1 MKTHRRCAFA
11 CIALFALADSL
22 ACGGTDEAAQAAPA
36 DDALGGQV
44 DGADGAAQPAKT
56 LAYAPCSKASHV
68 GGFRISL
75 AEKFSGVQGQV
86 LDGVVPMKVPEI
98 LMSEGTCQLMRAP
111 NPFCSPGCE
120 PGQACKGDGA
130 GGSSGTCIGYPVS
143 HPVGTVTVAGLK
155 AELTMDAKW
164 GNSYINPGTLPHPA
178 FDPGD
183 AITLRASGGDYEAFT
198 LLGRGIAALTAGAGG
213 SDITLEDG
221 KSATLKWQASADTDA
236 VGVHIELN
244 INSHLCKEFLFNV
257 PCASSLLLPWA
268 CRVCSKCMSCGPS
281 LPCFHCGWR
290 NTFATC
296 GRVSNCF
303 VVFSCESGSSWLGR
317 GLGQFNGCWMAC
329 RDINKQLLFHVWM
342 HGNNIHDSMLPF
354 LVLMYS

>member
-244 INSHLCKEFLFNV
+244 INNHGSSSGWIECESPDSGSFTISGELVTALFALGV
-257 PCASSLLLPWA
+257 SGFPTLTLTRRSVDSTDIAPGCVELVVASELGLGIDVA
-268 CRVCSKCMSCGPS
+268 GVTSCTEDKQCPAGQ
-281 LPCFHCGWR
+281 
-290 NTFATC
+290 TC
-296 GRVSNCF
+296 G
-303 VVFSCESGSSWLGR
+303 
-317 GLGQFNGCWMAC
+317 A
-329 RDINKQLLFHVWM
+329 D
-342 HGNNIHDSMLPF
+342 
-354 LVLMYS
+354 LVCG